1 MQDRQASL
9 ETNVGLLGVMMLLGF
24 EGSLGGKSTGW
35 YDIYVLSAGVSSGG
49 TLGGGGSVAARLGIS
64 SDEA

>member
-1 MQDRQASL
+1 
-9 ETNVGLLGVMMLLGF
+9 MLLGF